1 MTGAQRQTTKYE
13 VQKQTHKKYVIKVT
27 CEASAERTGDP
38 ANRFGTKASIR
49 GEKRPHSTCLN
60 FQ

>member
-27 CEASAERTGDP
+27 CEASAERTGDQQIVLEQKP
-38 ANRFGTKASIR
+38 LLGGKKGLIPHVSI
-49 GEKRPHSTCLN
+49 SN
-60 FQ
+60 